1 MNFVAVETRGAA
13 GREATVGLPGG
24 GEFKLTTRSG
34 ISGEASGFEV
44 GIRPEHVLLAAPGD
58 PRANLGGKV
67 QILERLG
74 NATIMYVETPA
85 GQIVVQDDGDVTT
98 KAGDNVSV
106 IFDAARVHLFS
117 ADQAAV

>member
-1 MNFVAVETRGAA
+1 M
-13 GREATVGLPGG
+13 
-24 GEFKLTTRSG
+24 
-34 ISGEASGFEV
+34 
-44 GIRPEHVLLAAPGD
+44 
-58 PRANLGGKV
+58 

-85 GQIVVQDDGDVTT
+85 GQIIVQDDGDVPT

-106 IFDAARVHLFS
+106 IFDPARVHLFS

>member
-1 MNFVAVETRGAA
+1 M
-13 GREATVGLPGG
+13 
-24 GEFKLTTRSG
+24 
-34 ISGEASGFEV
+34 
-44 GIRPEHVLLAAPGD
+44 
-58 PRANLGGKV
+58 

-106 IFDAARVHLFS
+106 IFDPARVHLFS
-117 ADQAAV
+117 ADQAVV